1 MGYGLRLSRVM
12 AWVVYHL
19 KRKFKC
25 KTLQEERETWMPKP
39 LNYAKLMSGDMMV
52 VVIAIS
58 YAIISPMILPFTI
71 AYFAFA
77 LVIMQN
83 QVSFLLLLS
92 CFAIFKQ
99 HHIILVKTIKEL
111 DNLFT
116 TTLTW
121 INL

>member
-1 MGYGLRLSRVM
+1 M

-25 KTLQEERETWMPKP
+25 KTLQEEREAWMPKP

-71 AYFAFA
+71 AYFTFA
-77 LVIMQN
+77 LLIMQN
-83 QVSFLLLLS
+83 QVTFLLLLS
-92 CFAIFKQ
+92 SFAIFKQ
-99 HHIILVKTIKEL
+99 HQLILVKTIKEL

-116 TTLTW
+116 TTLK
-121 INL
+121 